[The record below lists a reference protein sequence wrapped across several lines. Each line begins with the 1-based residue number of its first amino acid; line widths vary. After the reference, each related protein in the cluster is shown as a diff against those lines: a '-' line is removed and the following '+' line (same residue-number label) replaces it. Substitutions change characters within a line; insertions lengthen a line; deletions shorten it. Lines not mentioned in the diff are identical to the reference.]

1 MSIFDAFKPKWQNSN
16 PAKRIEAIADL
27 DELTCQDII
36 ERVALS
42 DDNVEV
48 RMAAV
53 KKLAIIKTLQEI
65 STKDNDSGVR
75 RLAETRAF
83 EEIVKKLKSFN
94 ESALNSEVLGYIEA
108 IKDTRYTEDV
118 LKATD
123 NVTLKRELVK
133 QCSKQSLLAQ
143 IATRDSSEE
152 IALQAAD
159 RVTSESL
166 QADLIKSSKHTS
178 VRKKISDKVRAK
190 KDAEDNGKKAAEL
203 LQSKREALIKQAHFL
218 AAQKDAFATKPQF
231 DDLMNEANALGM
243 GESTAT
249 LNEIYE
255 SFNKFYEEANAAKK
269 AAENAEAEKQAKI
282 VRLTESLTE
291 LEGFVEAGTTEEN
304 ADRVNAIIQE
314 WNEGKSVM
322 DAALIK
328 RFNNAYFKSQ
338 EAKKIEIPSAESE
351 NASEEEIAIRK
362 SLRRNRQ
369 KIEEL

>member
-1 MSIFDAFKPKWQNSN
+1 MTHLNRNGKIPTPQS
-16 PAKRIEAIADL
+16 DL
-27 DELTCQDII
+27 DELTSQDIV

-53 KKLAIIKTLQEI
+53 KKLAIIKTLQDI
-65 STKDNDSGVR
+65 STKDSDAGVR
-75 RLAETRAF
+75 RLAESRAF
-83 EEIVKKLKSFN
+83 EEIVKKLKNFN

-123 NVTLKRELVK
+123 NVNLKRELVK

-190 KDAEDNGKKAAEL
+190 KEAEDNGRKAAEL

-231 DDLMNEANALGM
+231 DELMNEANALGM
-243 GESTAT
+243 GESAAT

-255 SFNKFYEEANAAKK
+255 SFNKFYDEANAAKK

-282 VRLTESLTE
+282 ARLTESLAE
-291 LEGFVEAGTTEEN
+291 LA
-304 ADRVNAIIQE
+304 
-314 WNEGKSVM
+314 
-322 DAALIK
+322 
-328 RFNNAYFKSQ
+328 
-338 EAKKIEIPSAESE
+338 
-351 NASEEEIAIRK
+351 
-362 SLRRNRQ
+362 
-369 KIEEL
+369 